1 MQVGR
6 PANRGL
12 RALRLGGK
20 ATMPVSALR
29 DAVESGAFLSF
40 VLSRLLCDQDRQVE
54 QAPAG
59 WLASVHSFVRERLE
73 PLLHSSPQVE
83 TGH

>member
-1 MQVGR
+1 
-6 PANRGL
+6 
-12 RALRLGGK
+12 
-20 ATMPVSALR
+20 MPVSALR

-59 WLASVHSFVRERLE
+59 WLATVRSAVRERLE
-73 PLLHSSPQVE
+73 HLLHASRRAE
-83 TGH
+83 TVHLTFEC